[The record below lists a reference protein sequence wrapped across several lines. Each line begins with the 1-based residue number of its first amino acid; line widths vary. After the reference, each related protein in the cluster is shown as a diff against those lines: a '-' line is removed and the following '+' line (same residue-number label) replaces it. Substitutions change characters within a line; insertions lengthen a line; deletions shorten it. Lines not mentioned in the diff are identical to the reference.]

1 MSFDAPGPRDV
12 GQAHRTDAAF
22 HFHEEP
28 SAAGSQGGKGRK
40 GRGEAVRSEPL
51 SAVMNKPT
59 AHNHIYQP
67 QNRYLKVTDFRDT
80 L

>member
-40 GRGEAVRSEPL
+40 DSVRAEPP

-67 QNRYLKVTDFRDT
+67 QNRYLRVTDFRGM